1 VDRVAV
7 VGAGP
12 VGLTAALE
20 LAARGVQSVVLEAK
34 PELEP
39 IGSRAI
45 VLARHAL
52 ATFRRLGCG
61 EIVERGVV
69 LDRARTYFGERE
81 LFTVEFE
88 PPRGDELPAFVNL
101 QQTHT
106 ERLLLAR
113 VEGVRF
119 GSRVTGLRQDDER
132 VTLTTEDGEVEA
144 SYVVAC
150 DGTRSTIR
158 RLLGVDFPGK
168 SFHDR
173 FLIADVRA
181 ELPPFARNER
191 RFFFDPP
198 SNPGRQILV
207 HPQPDG
213 EWRMD
218 WQVASETDAE
228 GERHSGAL
236 DRRIRALAGD
246 ASYELVWLTA
256 YRFHQRLA
264 PRFRVGRVFLAGDAA
279 HEMSVFGARGLNS
292 GVEDATNLAWKL
304 ALVLEGQAPDSLLD
318 SYERERRSAAQENLR
333 VTGATMRFMA
343 PPTPLHRLYR
353 NAVLRGSLRVPALR
367 RFVNSG
373 KLATPAVYPG
383 DAPVGKPL
391 AAGAEVV
398 DDAGHGFAVAAHE
411 GERLLVRPDG
421 YVAALLDGISL
432 QAALG
437 SALRGDLPA

>member
-1 VDRVAV
+1 MDRVAV

-20 LAARGVQSVVLEAK
+20 LAARGVESVVLEAK
-34 PELEP
+34 PAIEP

-69 LDRARTYFGERE
+69 LDRARTYVGERE
-81 LFTVEFE
+81 LFTVAFE
-88 PPRGDELPAFVNL
+88 RPRGDELPAFVNL

-119 GSRVTGLRQDDER
+119 GSRVTGLRQDDDR

-158 RLLGVDFPGK
+158 GLLGVDFPGK
-168 SFHDR
+168 SFRDR

-213 EWRMD
+213 EWRID
-218 WQVASETDAE
+218 WQVPPEADAE
-228 GERHSGAL
+228 DERNSGAL
-236 DRRIRALAGD
+236 DRRIQALAGD
-246 ASYELVWLTA
+246 VPYQLVWLTA

-264 PRFRVGRVFLAGDAA
+264 PRFRAGRVFLAGDAA

-333 VTGATMRFMA
+333 VTGDTMRFMA

-383 DAPVGKPL
+383 DGPVGKPL

-398 DDAGHGFAVAAHE
+398 DDAGHGFTVAAHE

>member
-1 VDRVAV
+1 MGRVAV

-12 VGLTAALE
+12 VGLTTALE
-20 LAARGVQSVVLEAK
+20 LAVRGVPTVVLERK

-61 EIVERGVV
+61 EIAERGVV
-69 LDRARTYFGERE
+69 LDRARTYVRQTE
-81 LFTVEFE
+81 LFTIEF
-88 PPRGDELPAFVNL
+88 PRPAAGELPAFVNL

-106 ERLLLAR
+106 ERALLAR
-113 VEGVRF
+113 SGDVRF
-119 GSRVTGLRQDDER
+119 GAGVIGLRQDADG
-132 VTLTTEDGEVEA
+132 VTLTTEDGEIEA

-150 DGTRSTIR
+150 DGAHSTVR
-158 RLLGVDFPGK
+158 KLLGIGFPGK
-168 SFHDR
+168 SFDDR

-181 ELPPFARNER
+181 ELPAFPRNER

-198 SNPGRQILV
+198 SNPGRQVLV

-213 EWRMD
+213 EWRID
-218 WQVASETDAE
+218 WQVPPEADADAE
-228 GERHSGAL
+228 RESGAL
-236 DRRIRALAGD
+236 DRRVRALVGD
-246 ASYELVWLTA
+246 ASYEVVWLTA

-264 PRFRVGRVFLAGDAA
+264 ERFRAGRVFLAGDAA
-279 HEMSVFGARGLNS
+279 HLMAPFGARGMNS

-304 ALVLEGQAPDSLLD
+304 ALVGEGIAPDSLLD
-318 SYERERRSAAQENLR
+318 SYERERRAAARENLS

-343 PPTPLHRLYR
+343 PPTTLHRLSR
-353 NAVLRGSLRVPALR
+353 SAIVRGSLHVPRLR

-373 KLATPAVYPG
+373 KLAIPAVYPG
-383 DAPVGKPL
+383 EGPVGKPL
-391 AAGAEVV
+391 PAAAETVE
-398 DDAGHGFAVAAHE
+398 DADHGFGVAAHE

-421 YVAALLDGISL
+421 YVAARLDRISL